1 MKNQKG
7 ITLIEVLATLAILS
21 LVSTLIYGVFIGSQ
35 QNFKRISTKTSLS
48 QEANLIVATIKNY
61 HTKNNKYILSLD
73 SSTQKASIG
82 TTSANIPLHKDK
94 LKILIKYDVTGTN
107 TYSVLTGPKEIDSSK
122 PLSLYIKITDQNG
135 DFEEIE
141 TIIKRY

>member
-35 QNFKRISTKTSLS
+35 QNFHRISTKTSLS

-61 HTKNNKYILSLD
+61 HTKNDKYILDLN

-94 LKILIKYDVTGTN
+94 MKIQIKYDITGTN
-107 TYSVLTGPKEIDSSK
+107 TYSVLTGPITIESSK
-122 PLSLYIKITDQNG
+122 PLNLYIKITDTNG
-135 DFEEIE
+135 DFEEIG